1 DRAAG
6 RGVRR
11 LRPAAAGTS
20 GSPSGGFRADPAGA
34 GVKRAAMID
43 AGLRERVLRALR
55 DAGLVDVPGAPAA
68 AVDLTPLGGG
78 LRPRSVLAAVSGR
91 RFVVRVSDDP
101 RAGALEL
108 PVEASVTDEAAA
120 LGIAPP
126 VVAADAR
133 GGALITEYLSRARP
147 LTAEALAAP
156 QNVVRLA
163 RLLKR
168 LHSIRRPL
176 RKYDPEALADA
187 YTRGLGAL
195 GADDRRRAAELRE
208 LARAY
213 AARYPSHVLCHND
226 LIASNVLDDGELK
239 LVDFEYAVTAA
250 PVLDLAGVAA
260 LNHFD
265 DDGWQLANAYYGASP
280 VPFTQ
285 RELRRVVRLV
295 RLIAYFW
302 ALSSSLGAKDRGPY
316 AAFAE
321 RAAAALD
328 QTKRS

>member
-1 DRAAG
+1 
-6 RGVRR
+6 
-11 LRPAAAGTS
+11 
-20 GSPSGGFRADPAGA
+20 
-34 GVKRAAMID
+34 MID
-43 AGLRERVLRALR
+43 AQLRERVLRALR
-55 DAGLVDVPGAPAA
+55 DAALVDAAGAPPSS
-68 AVDLTPLGGG
+68 AVNLTLLGGG
-78 LRPRSVLAAVSGR
+78 LSRRSVLAGLGAR
-91 RFVVRVSDDP
+91 RFVVRVSDET
-101 RAGALEL
+101 RIGALEL
-108 PVEASVTDEAAA
+108 PVEAAVTDEAAA
-120 LGIAPP
+120 LGIAPR
-126 VVAADAR
+126 VVAANAR
-133 GGALITEYLSRARP
+133 EGVLITEYLARARP

-156 QNVVRLA
+156 ENIVRIA
-163 RLLKR
+163 RLLRR
-168 LHSIRRPL
+168 LHQIRRPL
-176 RKYDPEALADA
+176 REFAPEAFAA
-187 YTRGLGAL
+187 EYTRGLVL
-195 GADDRRRAAELRE
+195 GPDDRRRAAELRE
-208 LARAY
+208 LARDY
-213 AARYPSHVLCHND
+213 AVRYPSHVLCHND

-239 LVDFEYAVTAA
+239 LIDFEYAVTAA
-250 PVLDLAGVAA
+250 PVLDIAGVAA